1 MKTLRPAPSSRS
13 RQHGGVARTLLV
25 VLLVLVALPAAW
37 TFFSLSWAYSEGERA
52 GVLQKFSRKGYVC
65 KTDEGELAMY
75 IVAGVAP
82 QIWEFTVRD
91 PAVAADL
98 YHYVGRR
105 VQLHYSE
112 HKGIPSSCFGDT
124 SYFVDRVIPVDV
136 PAAPATAT
144 APAVPGTPAAPAA
157 PAAP

>member
-1 MKTLRPAPSSRS
+1 MLI
-13 RQHGGVARTLLV
+13 
-25 VLLVLVALPAAW
+25 LVLTGLAAAW
-37 TFFSLSWAYSEGERA
+37 TFGSLSWSYSEGERA

-65 KTDEGELAMY
+65 KTDEGELALY

-82 QIWEFTVRD
+82 QIWEFTVHD
-91 PAVAADL
+91 PAIAADL

-124 SYFVDRVIPVDV
+124 AYFVDRVIPVDV
-136 PAAPATAT
+136 PAAPA
-144 APAVPGTPAAPAA
+144 APAAAPAA

>member
-1 MKTLRPAPSSRS
+1 MNTLPPAPSFRS
-13 RQHGGVARTLLV
+13 RQLGGVARTLLV
-25 VLLVLVALPAAW
+25 LILIVVALPAAW
-37 TFFSLSWAYSEGERA
+37 TFFSLSWSYSEGERA

-65 KTDEGELAMY
+65 KTDEGELALY

-112 HKGIPSSCFGDT
+112 HKGVPSSCFGDT
-124 SYFVDRVIPVDV
+124 SYFVDRVTPVDV
-136 PAAPATAT
+136 PAAPAAAAAPT
-144 APAVPGTPAAPAA
+144 APGAPAAPAA

>member
-1 MKTLRPAPSSRS
+1 MNNRSPPRSSRH
-13 RQHGGVARTLLV
+13 RQHGAIARTLLILILV
-25 VLLVLVALPAAW
+25 VVAVPAAW
-37 TFFSLSWAYSEGERA
+37 TWLSLTWSYSEGERA

-65 KTDEGELAMY
+65 KTDEGELALY

-112 HKGIPSSCFGDT
+112 HKGVPSSCFGDT

-136 PAAPATAT
+136 PAVPT
-144 APAVPGTPAAPAA
+144 APAAAPAA
-157 PAAP
+157 PAPAPATPVAP